1 MPGDYPL
8 PPVTPMRWTMRIK
21 AEVVTA
27 VEQGVL
33 SAEAACARWGLT
45 AEELGSWRAAFAVH
59 GRKGLRATRRD
70 ALMSEKGPDKA
81 PTPAVQSR
89 ARIAVRLQAQ
99 HPGNRAGS

>member
-8 PPVTPMRWTMRIK
+8 PSVTPMRWTMRIK

-27 VEQGVL
+27 VAQGVL

-81 PTPAVQSR
+81 PTPAV
-89 ARIAVRLQAQ
+89 
-99 HPGNRAGS
+99 